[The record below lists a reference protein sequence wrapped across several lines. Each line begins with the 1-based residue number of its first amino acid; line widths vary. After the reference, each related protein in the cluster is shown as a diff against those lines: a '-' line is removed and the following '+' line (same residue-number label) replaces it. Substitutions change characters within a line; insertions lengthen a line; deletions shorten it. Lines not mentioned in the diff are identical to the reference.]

1 METEIYF
8 LNSLWQR
15 SVDTD
20 TRVRGHACPPLSA
33 DTDMDTDMKYFET
46 ADMDA
51 DTDITN
57 FEAAD
62 TDADTDITNFV
73 IADKDIA
80 KIWIADTNSNMKNLE
95 TAFSFGGAHTTGL
108 VI

>member
-1 METEIYF
+1 M
-8 LNSLWQR
+8 
-15 SVDTD
+15 DTD
-20 TRVRGHACPPLSA
+20 TRVCGHVCHPLSA

-62 TDADTDITNFV
+62 TDADTDI
-73 IADKDIA
+73 
-80 KIWIADTNSNMKNLE
+80 
-95 TAFSFGGAHTTGL
+95 
-108 VI
+108 

>member
-1 METEIYF
+1 M
-8 LNSLWQR
+8 
-15 SVDTD
+15 DTD

-46 ADMDA
+46 AD
-51 DTDITN
+51 
-57 FEAAD
+57 

-80 KIWIADTNSNMKNLE
+80 KI
-95 TAFSFGGAHTTGL
+95 
-108 VI
+108 

>member
-1 METEIYF
+1 M
-8 LNSLWQR
+8 
-15 SVDTD
+15 DTD

-62 TDADTDITNFV
+62 TDADTGITHFV
-73 IADKDIA
+73 ITIFENFLILT
-80 KIWIADTNSNMKNLE
+80 KIIQLQSSIGFERIFQSTYTLMDPNS
-95 TAFSFGGAHTTGL
+95 T
-108 VI
+108 